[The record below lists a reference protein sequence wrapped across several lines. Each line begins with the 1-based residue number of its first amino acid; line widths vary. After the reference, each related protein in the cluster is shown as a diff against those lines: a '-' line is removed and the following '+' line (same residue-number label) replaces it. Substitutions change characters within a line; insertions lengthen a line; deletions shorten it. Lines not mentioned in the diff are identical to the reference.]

1 MSAKLTSDAFKLST
15 SKACALLGAVSALA
29 VATALTIAGL
39 LGLIVDRTAF
49 VRVEGTD
56 VMVMKPA

>member
-15 SKACALLGAVSALA
+15 SKACAFLGAVSALA

-39 LGLIVDRTAF
+39 LGLIV
-49 VRVEGTD
+49 
-56 VMVMKPA
+56 